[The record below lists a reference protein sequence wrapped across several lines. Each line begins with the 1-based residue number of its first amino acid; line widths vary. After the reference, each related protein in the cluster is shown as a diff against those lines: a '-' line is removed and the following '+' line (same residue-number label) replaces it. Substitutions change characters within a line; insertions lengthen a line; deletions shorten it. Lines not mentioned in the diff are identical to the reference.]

1 MLVDW
6 LPLAQDSKW
15 STVTLGLYPVSP
27 LLIDLSKR
35 NQHEGLVVCYC
46 LAERRQQCQDGTTV
60 SGRQK
65 KDFWEHPTFNASFV
79 IHLWCYIPY
88 SWECFIKY
96 QALFKNKF
104 AKLFFCFSF
113 KSKLSFL
120 DNRDSLTS
128 ANVLMLIVSKKKH
141 ISDKDWAEAA
151 QQIRKHFFKNEAR
164 GKWNK
169 DKKTL

>member
-1 MLVDW
+1 MKHSYSWIIPSFTITDW
-6 LPLAQDSKW
+6 SFKEKSAWRARCLLL
-15 STVTLGLYPVSP
+15 LG
-27 LLIDLSKR
+27 R
-35 NQHEGLVVCYC
+35 EET
-46 LAERRQQCQDGTTV
+46 AV
-60 SGRQK
+60 SGWDHCVRKAK

-151 QQIRKHFFKNEAR
+151 QQIRKHFFKN
-164 GKWNK
+164 
-169 DKKTL
+169 